1 MNVLKVCA
9 ALGVVV
15 AATALWK
22 SYVSTGE
29 LNEMGSRLIEK
40 VKGSDS
46 TGFASIPTPDGVSSR
61 GIVIFAP
68 RNCPSDAARRTEVL
82 VQHLSS
88 KGIRY
93 SRTDSANYDNLASA
107 EEASRVMSVM
117 NGPIPVVYV
126 NGKAKANPTPEEV
139 EAEHS
144 RSSKG

>member
-1 MNVLKVCA
+1 MKVLKVCA
-9 ALGVVV
+9 LLGLIV
-15 AATALWK
+15 ASVGLWQG
-22 SYVSTGE
+22 YVSTGK
-29 LNEMGSRLIEK
+29 LTHTVSKLADGI
-40 VKGSDS
+40 GGDS
-46 TGFASIPTPDGVSSR
+46 SGGFKAIPTPDGVSSR

-68 RNCPSDAARRTEVL
+68 RNCPSDAARRTQVL
-82 VQHLSS
+82 VQHLSA

-93 SRTDSANYDNLASA
+93 SPTDSANYDNLASA

-139 EAEHS
+139 EAEYS